1 MKDTNQF
8 ELPGGDN
15 ECKVY
20 YSENKVIREFFPG
33 FGLSARLAIE
43 IIGLETLENFG
54 VVKTKVLNN
63 NDDSLILE
71 HKLLPFALPSI
82 WTVGHLIDS
91 LKLTME
97 LSNNLKKFGFGLK
110 DYLPENIVFDGV
122 NPFFVDFASITSI
135 PKIPETD
142 WIITESEGKNYMKY
156 LFKKQMLPFFLIPIF
171 SAYLRSQNDMRNL
184 LRSNY
189 CNSGKTVPS
198 YRDLKLFTISK
209 KNFSLKI
216 RILLFLFLF
225 GKFKEL
231 KINFK
236 LVYWILKFLEKKSS
250 LPNSAYSQYYLD
262 KAEDSDFN
270 QGKSWNKKQTNLD
283 SLVSRYRPCSLLDI
297 GSNTGWFSILAA
309 VKGAQV
315 IAFDQDISSIYN
327 LYVQSKKM
335 KLNISSYVLSFEDLI
350 SELELELEFEI
361 QIDKDPRRLPNTR
374 FSSDIV
380 LALGLIHHLCLGSG
394 YAIPSI
400 MKVLAAVTNKCLV
413 VEFVELEDEKILS
426 EPGFFKNFS
435 KSKNEYSLNSV
446 VQESKKY
453 FSRYEI
459 LESHPNSRTLVT
471 FFKN

>member
-1 MKDTNQF
+1 MKNTIQF

-15 ECKVY
+15 ECRVY

-33 FGLSARLAIE
+33 FGLSSRLAIE
-43 IIGLETLENFG
+43 MIGLDLLENFG

-82 WTVGHLIDS
+82 WTVGHLVDS

-97 LSNNLKKFGFGLK
+97 LSTNLNKFGFGLK

-135 PKIPETD
+135 PNLRKTD
-142 WIITESEGKNYMKY
+142 WIITESEGKNYIKY
-156 LFKKQMLPFFLIPIF
+156 LLKKQMLPFFLIPIF
-171 SAYLRSQNDMRNL
+171 SAYLISQNDMRNL

-189 CNSGKTVPS
+189 CNSGKNVPT
-198 YRDLKLFTISK
+198 YRDLKLFTLSK
-209 KNFSLKI
+209 KNFFLRI
-216 RILLFLFLF
+216 RVLVFLFLF

-231 KINFK
+231 EMNFK
-236 LVYWILKFLEKKSS
+236 LVHWMLNFLEKKMS

-262 KAEDSDFN
+262 KAEDSDLN
-270 QGKSWNKKQTNLD
+270 QRRSWNKKQTNLD
-283 SLVSRYRPCSLLDI
+283 SIISKYLSCSILDI
-297 GSNTGWFSILAA
+297 GCNTGWFSILAA
-309 VKGAQV
+309 NKGAHV

-327 LYVQSKKM
+327 LYIQSKTM
-335 KLNISSYVLSFEDLI
+335 KLNINPYVLSFEDLI
-350 SELELELEFEI
+350 SELDLELEFEI
-361 QIDKDPRRLPNTR
+361 QIDKDPRRLPNRR

-394 YAIPSI
+394 YTIPSI

-413 VEFVELEDEKILS
+413 VEFVELRDEKILS
-426 EPGFFKNFS
+426 EPDFFANLS
-435 KSKNEYSLNSV
+435 KSKNEYDLNLV
-446 VQESKKY
+446 VQEGKKY
-453 FSRYEI
+453 FTSYEI
-459 LESHPNSRTLVT
+459 SESHPNSRSLVT